1 MKRKIRHFHVVVVQ
15 YKKGVGHVQCCCFA
29 LFFFDALVAVALPSP
44 CTASSAQAFCL
55 GTGQTGRRRRILRSP
70 FGICYDV

>member
-15 YKKGVGHVQCCCFA
+15 YKKVWGTCNVAVLLC
-29 LFFFDALVAVALPSP
+29 FFDALVAVALPSP

-55 GTGQTGRRRRILRSP
+55 GTGQTGCRRRILRSP